1 MFRAYV
7 HNGRMRARKLT
18 ARILVRCK
26 PEEKAAFEEAAEL
39 EGTTLSEWSRALA
52 SKGCRTLKIPAKKR
66 GRPVAFIDVTVKRK
80 AKDGKQ
86 SIESGAQLAPGDD
99 TPRDC

>member
-1 MFRAYV
+1 
-7 HNGRMRARKLT
+7 MRARKLT

-39 EGTTLSEWSRALA
+39 EGTTLSEWSRALLRKDA
-52 SKGCRTLKIPAKKR
+52 ERILKRR
-66 GRPVAFIDVTVKRK
+66 GRPIAFIDVTVKRK